1 MGNLICTFNNKSLET
16 TPVQDTPLF
25 DPETTPLVDI
35 ETITL
40 VDTETT
46 TLVDTETTQ
55 EDDTEPN
62 CDTNFLFYDQMDDN
76 NKKAVEIW
84 TTQGVDKAIEHMF
97 THPETGDPIN
107 YSEMRSMYG

>member
-1 MGNLICTFNNKSLET
+1 MGNLICTFNNNSMET
-16 TPVQDTPLF
+16 NPVHDTPLI
-25 DPETTPLVDI
+25 DP
-35 ETITL
+35 
-40 VDTETT
+40 
-46 TLVDTETTQ
+46 ETTQ

-62 CDTNFLFYDQMDDN
+62 CDTNIPFYDQMDDN

-84 TTQGVDKAIEHMF
+84 TTQGIDKAIEHMF